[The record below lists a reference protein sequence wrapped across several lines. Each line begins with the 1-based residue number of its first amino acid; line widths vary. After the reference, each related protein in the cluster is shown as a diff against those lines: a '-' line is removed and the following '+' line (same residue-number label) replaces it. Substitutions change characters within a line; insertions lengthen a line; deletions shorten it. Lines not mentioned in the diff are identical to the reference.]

1 MLFTVSELNYI
12 PLFSSEFQD
21 IIDAIVVSESV
32 SESTAWTNLVTRKA
46 DEIYSILVGK
56 NGIGSDSEYDGIS
69 AGTVGDTRL
78 RSDIKYA
85 EMYLTAMELIRSKKN
100 QSDDGYISESQMGV
114 SLTKEQDNV
123 LSSKYY
129 KKAMNYIARHYK
141 NGYRRDLVEDYED
154 Y

>member
-21 IIDAIVVSESV
+21 IIDAIVIAEKVT
-32 SESTAWTNLVTRKA
+32 ESTAWTNLVTRKA
-46 DEIYSILVGK
+46 DEIYSILIGK
-56 NGIGSDSEYDGIS
+56 NGVGSDSEYNGI
-69 AGTVGDTRL
+69 ADGTVGDARL
-78 RSDIKYA
+78 RADIKYA
-85 EMYLTAMELIRSKKN
+85 EMYLTAMELVRSKKN
-100 QSDDGYISESQMGV
+100 QNDDGYISESQMGV
-114 SLTKEQDNV
+114 SLSKEPDNV

-141 NGYRRDLVEDYED
+141 NGYRRDLVEDYDD